1 MRRDVMKCLIL
12 CLVIS
17 QMVISTAALTTNNRI
32 LLSTAVVGT
41 ALAFS
46 VSGDYV
52 FSVEELALLSAGI
65 MFLSFY
71 NRDSATSGT
80 STPTCTAP
88 DYIQDSLLGCYR
100 LQVGAL
106 LTYDQAKLLCQADGG
121 RLLLVNSEA
130 EATRLQSLLMSAG
143 IQRLWV
149 QGTRSAVGTPYL
161 ADDGTPLPYTGPTG
175 VLNNNEAN
183 SVRLSYESSNAQT
196 GFVGYS
202 TTDTL
207 NAFICEI

>member
-1 MRRDVMKCLIL
+1 MYIH
-12 CLVIS
+12 VII
-17 QMVISTAALTTNNRI
+17 MILTTKI
-32 LLSTAVVGT
+32 SFLPK
-41 ALAFS
+41 
-46 VSGDYV
+46 YHV
-52 FSVEELALLSAGI
+52 F
-65 MFLSFY
+65 Y
-71 NRDSATSGT
+71 
-80 STPTCTAP
+80 
-88 DYIQDSLLGCYR
+88 SLLFFFA
-100 LQVGAL
+100 V
-106 LTYDQAKLLCQADGG
+106 
-121 RLLLVNSEA
+121 
-130 EATRLQSLLMSAG
+130 SAG

-183 SVRLSYESSNAQT
+183 SVRLSYESSNVQT

>member
-1 MRRDVMKCLIL
+1 MYTCNYNDLNYKKLFSTKILRFLFLIIFL
-12 CLVIS
+12 
-17 QMVISTAALTTNNRI
+17 
-32 LLSTAVVGT
+32 AV
-41 ALAFS
+41 
-46 VSGDYV
+46 
-52 FSVEELALLSAGI
+52 
-65 MFLSFY
+65 
-71 NRDSATSGT
+71 
-80 STPTCTAP
+80 
-88 DYIQDSLLGCYR
+88 
-100 LQVGAL
+100 
-106 LTYDQAKLLCQADGG
+106 
-121 RLLLVNSEA
+121 
-130 EATRLQSLLMSAG
+130 SAG

-175 VLNNNEAN
+175 VLNNNEPN